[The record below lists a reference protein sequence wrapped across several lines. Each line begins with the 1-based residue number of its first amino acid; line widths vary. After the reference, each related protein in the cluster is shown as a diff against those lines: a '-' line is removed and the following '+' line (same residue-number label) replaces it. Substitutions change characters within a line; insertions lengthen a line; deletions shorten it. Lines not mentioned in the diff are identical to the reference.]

1 MVAATY
7 SSLHDCPIWL
17 YRLISRTRFRVNLH
31 STILPEYQNPL
42 LKTFGQTGPTIEL
55 CWKCWFVWCI
65 WLYCL
70 VISRTRFRVNPNS
83 LAAWMLKNSLLEI
96 QPFNQT
102 GQMIGL
108 CCEYLSVWCTWL
120 YVFAMSRSLFRV
132 NTVQTFYFYSY
143 FYLFKN
149 DLVNLRTPRNWGWH
163 FIKKINTVLHK
174 MLKLGFQHF
183 TAIFLKNTF
192 LVATFFLYLGYL
204 FELIFALLTF
214 ADKGITFMVSAK
226 FPMASKFNFSQ

>member
-1 MVAATY
+1 M
-7 SSLHDCPIWL
+7 
-17 YRLISRTRFRVNLH
+17 
-31 STILPEYQNPL
+31 
-42 LKTFGQTGPTIEL
+42 IE
-55 CWKCWFVWCI
+55 
-65 WLYCL
+65 
-70 VISRTRFRVNPNS
+70 
-83 LAAWMLKNSLLEI
+83 
-96 QPFNQT
+96 
-102 GQMIGL
+102 L

-132 NTVQTFYFYSY
+132 NTVQAFYFYSY

-149 DLVNLRTPRNWGWH
+149 DLVDFRTPRNWGWH

-174 MLKLGFQHF
+174 MLKLGFQNF

-214 ADKGITFMVSAK
+214 ADKGIIFVVSAK
-226 FPMASKFNFSQ
+226 FPMASKFNFSQQIFKATSCSIYPQLRHNLKENVDQRKTNLGWCYFGWWSRSRKIV